1 MGLAERTTHALPA
14 GVRAHVWMEA
24 RCFYSRESAQ
34 SRCWLWLL
42 REGGT
47 LDAVHLPAIH
57 LGNDDCLQAFIHELD
72 ANGGE
77 SEFSSPDF
85 GEVIRL
91 TDAPAVP
98 MPRWAISWGHPF
110 QQQLRTFASVLDAD
124 ILHLLGELEAP
135 GPFLGS
141 VENYNRL
148 TSLPLEVRERRAQA
162 MKDFPPLVV
171 PLLLCTQAW
180 PSLLP
185 DQYEDRDSGRGQGVD
200 CPCPADVLD
209 AIDRGRD
216 LVGALARHYRVDRA
230 LIRSAPMRAPW
241 RRLDDVR
248 QVLRFLDTM
257 PAHARPANL
266 ASLEAWWP
274 SAKVLP
280 SPRSSDALAVVGRS
294 FSRGWDATW
303 ASTGLTAAQA
313 PASLRD
319 CRDFL
324 IAAVREIPADDSLVC
339 VEPDELGMAWLA
351 RRGLSSLVRASARWH
366 AQSMERTAPISTP
379 VAQAQL
385 PAILGEWSDDARHA
399 IERLTALALVE
410 EGQAMSHCVGGYWDR
425 CLRHGERVLRLSL
438 ADGEQ
443 ATAHLVFTGVDV
455 DGPRYALEDVRGHA
469 NAEATLAMWQ
479 WAQRVEQEI
488 NAPHREVA
496 RRQALLHA
504 RECAHR
510 SDAARSEW
518 VRRFDRSSR
527 NELERVLA
535 WLRMHRDA
543 DPRGDVLLEDQVAG
557 TGHTS
562 AAEHVDELVG
572 GDSLD
577 LVREPAN
584 PHDAAA
590 IRIEWAGRKI
600 GYVPRRSNA
609 RLARLLDRGVA
620 LDARLTRVTPGG
632 HNWPIIEFRVSSLIN
647 EIEQSAE

>member
-1 MGLAERTTHALPA
+1 MAAKLELLLQGVDAMGFAGRTTHALPA
-14 GVRAHVWMEA
+14 GVKARVWMEA
-24 RCFYSRESAQ
+24 RCFYSRGSAQ

-57 LGNDDCLQAFIHELD
+57 LGNADGLHAFIDELD
-72 ANGGE
+72 ANDDE
-77 SEFSSPDF
+77 PEFSSPNF
-85 GEVIRL
+85 GDVVRL

-110 QQQLRTFASVLDAD
+110 QQQLRTFASVLDAE

-148 TSLPLEVRERRAQA
+148 ASLPREVRQRRAQA
-162 MKDFPPLVV
+162 MKDFPPLAA
-171 PLLLCTQAW
+171 PLLLCTQGR

-200 CPCPADVLD
+200 RPCPADVLD

-248 QVLRFLDTM
+248 QVLRLLHM
-257 PAHARPANL
+257 IPAHARPANL

-274 SAKVLP
+274 AAKVVP
-280 SPRSSDALAVVGRS
+280 APRSSDALAVVGRS
-294 FSRGWDATW
+294 FSKGWEATW
-303 ASTGLTAAQA
+303 ESTGLTAAQA

-324 IAAVREIPADDSLVC
+324 IAAVREIPAGDALVC

-351 RRGLSSLVRASARWH
+351 RRGLLSLMRASARWH
-366 AQSMERTAPISTP
+366 AQPMERTAPTITP
-379 VAQAQL
+379 TEAEEL
-385 PAILGEWSDDARHA
+385 LAILGEWSGDAHRA
-399 IERLTALALVE
+399 IERLTAIALVE
-410 EGQAMSHCVGGYWDR
+410 EGKTMSHCIGGYWDR
-425 CLRHGERVLRLSL
+425 CLRHGERVLKLSL

-469 NAEATLAMWQ
+469 NAEATPAMWQ

-504 RECAHR
+504 RECAHG

-518 VRRFDRSSR
+518 VRRFDRASR

-535 WLRMHRDA
+535 WLRIRRECRSA
-543 DPRGDVLLEDQVAG
+543 RRRPAG
-557 TGHTS
+557 GS
-562 AAEHVDELVG
+562 G
-572 GDSLD
+572 
-577 LVREPAN
+577 
-584 PHDAAA
+584 
-590 IRIEWAGRKI
+590 
-600 GYVPRRSNA
+600 
-609 RLARLLDRGVA
+609 
-620 LDARLTRVTPGG
+620 GG
-632 HNWPIIEFRVSSLIN
+632 HRTHLGGGSCR
-647 EIEQSAE
+647 